1 MVRNRIVKLIGKYRH
16 IFILLFFTPL
26 SILYFFLQ
34 QRDVGYTVIHTA
46 IDDIIPFL
54 PIFIIPYII
63 WYVYVPLPMI
73 IMCFADRRSFIKQCI
88 TLFSGMAICIVL
100 FWLFPTAIDFR
111 PDASGNGFL
120 LWLCRVI
127 FSNDEPL
134 NVCPS
139 LHCYEAICIH
149 ITTFSEPCMKKHKM
163 LRIVSALVMIFI
175 CLSTVFVK
183 QHSVIDVLWAVA
195 LALTVYA
202 LVYRVFAKGD
212 IANDNK
218 TV

>member
-1 MVRNRIVKLIGKYRH
+1 MPKMKIGKYRH
-16 IFILLFFTPL
+16 IFVLLSFIPL
-26 SILYFFLQ
+26 SVLYFLLQ
-34 QRDVGYTVIHTA
+34 RRDVGYTVIHLAT
-46 IDDIIPFL
+46 DDIIPFL
-54 PIFIIPYII
+54 PAFIIPYII
-63 WYVYVPLPMI
+63 WYIYVPLPMVF
-73 IMCFADRRSFIKQCI
+73 MCFTDRRTFIRQSV

-111 PDASGNGFL
+111 PDASGDGFL

-149 ITTFSEPCMKKHKM
+149 ITTFSSQRMKKHKI
-163 LRIVSALVMIFI
+163 LRIASALTMILI

-183 QHSVIDVLWAVA
+183 QHSVLDVLCAVA
-195 LALTVYA
+195 LALAVYA